1 MTTSINKQL
10 FKELQERGIVK
21 QVTHDTLEQ
30 RLEQPISLYCGF
42 DPTADSL
49 HVGSLLPMVT
59 MLRFKKAGHTVI
71 PLVGGA
77 TGMIG
82 DPSGKSQERTL
93 NEVDTINVF
102 KSSIQEQITSIVK
115 EPCVDNLSWTSQINM
130 IEFLRDFG
138 KFFTVNSMLAK
149 ESVKNRIEREDQGIS
164 FTEFSYMLLQA
175 MDFLHLFQSHN
186 CQLQLG
192 GSDQWGN
199 ITAGTELVRK
209 KLGSDVDCFG
219 LTMPLL
225 TNSEGQKFGKSESGA
240 IWLDAKKTSPFK
252 FFQFWL
258 STADADV
265 YKFLKLFSF
274 KSLDEIQNIEEEDKN
289 SGKKPI
295 AQQLL
300 AEEMTL
306 LVHGKDA
313 LDSVLRMNHALFT
326 AEFNQLSIIDFNE
339 LKADGTP
346 FLQISERTPLVDLL
360 ISTELAKSKREAR
373 QFISSGA
380 VLVNGIKEIDENS
393 SIDSSQGFHNKF
405 VVLKRGKKNFSI
417 IEFIE

>member
-59 MLRFKKAGHTVI
+59 MLRFKQAGHTVI

-93 NEVDTINVF
+93 NEVDTINIF
-102 KSSIQEQITSIVK
+102 KSRIQEQITSIVK

-274 KSLDEIQNIEEEDKN
+274 KSLQEIQNIEEEDKN

-326 AEFNQLSIIDFNE
+326 SEFDKLSVDDFKQLKE
-339 LKADGTP
+339 DGTP
-346 FLQISERTPLVDLL
+346 FLQVSGSTSLVDLL
-360 ISTELAKSKREAR
+360 VSTELAKSKREAR
-373 QFISSGA
+373 QFVTSGA
-380 VLVNGIKEIDENS
+380 VLVNGSKETLENAF
-393 SIDSSQGFHNKF
+393 IHSQNGFYNKF
-405 VVLKRGKKNFSI
+405 FVLKRGKKNFSI

>member
-1 MTTSINKQL
+1 MSHSIDKQL

-21 QVTHDTLEQ
+21 QVTHDSLEQ

-59 MLRFKKAGHTVI
+59 MLRFKKAGHTII

-93 NEVDTINVF
+93 NEVDTINSF
-102 KSSIQEQITSIVK
+102 KNHIQRQITSIVG

-240 IWLDAKKTSPFK
+240 VWLDPKKTSPFK

-258 STADADV
+258 STSDADV

-274 KSLDEIQNIEEEDKN
+274 KSLEDIQKIEEEDKN

-306 LVHGKDA
+306 LVHGQEA

-326 AEFNQLSIIDFNE
+326 SEFDKLSIEDFKQ
-339 LKADGTP
+339 LKEDGTP
-346 FLQISERTPLVDLL
+346 FLQVSESTSLVDLL
-360 ISTELAKSKREAR
+360 VSSDLAKSKREAR
-373 QFISSGA
+373 QFITSGA
-380 VLVNGIKEIDENS
+380 VLVNITKETKENALIS
-393 SIDSSQGFHNKF
+393 SELGFYNTF
-405 VVLKRGKKNFSI
+405 VVLKRGKKNFAI
-417 IEFIE
+417 IEFV

>member
-1 MTTSINKQL
+1 MSHSIDKQL

-21 QVTHDTLEQ
+21 QVTHDSLEQ

-59 MLRFKKAGHTVI
+59 MLRFKKAGHTII

-93 NEVDTINVF
+93 NEVDTINSF
-102 KSSIQEQITSIVK
+102 KNHIQRQITSIVG

-240 IWLDAKKTSPFK
+240 VWLDPKKTSPFK

-258 STADADV
+258 STSDADV

-274 KSLDEIQNIEEEDKN
+274 KSLEEIQKIEEEDKN

-306 LVHGKDA
+306 LVHGQEA

-326 AEFNQLSIIDFNE
+326 SEFDKLSIEDFKQ
-339 LKADGTP
+339 LKEDGTP
-346 FLQISERTPLVDLL
+346 FLHVSESTSLVDLL
-360 ISTELAKSKREAR
+360 VSSDLAKSKREAR
-373 QFISSGA
+373 QFITSGA
-380 VLVNGIKEIDENS
+380 VLVNITKETKENALIS
-393 SIDSSQGFHNKF
+393 SELGFYNTF
-405 VVLKRGKKNFSI
+405 VVLKRGKKNFAI
-417 IEFIE
+417 IEFV

>member
-59 MLRFKKAGHTVI
+59 MLRFKQAGHTVI

-93 NEVDTINVF
+93 NEVDTINIF
-102 KSSIQEQITSIVK
+102 KSRIQEQIISIVK

-274 KSLDEIQNIEEEDKN
+274 KSLEEIQNIEEEDKN

-326 AEFNQLSIIDFNE
+326 SEFDKLSVDDFKQLKE
-339 LKADGTP
+339 DGTP
-346 FLQISERTPLVDLL
+346 FLQVSGSTSLVDLL
-360 ISTELAKSKREAR
+360 VSTELARSKREAR
-373 QFISSGA
+373 QFVTSGA
-380 VLVNGIKEIDENS
+380 VLVNGSKESLENAF
-393 SIDSSQGFHNKF
+393 IHAQNGFYNKF

>member
-1 MTTSINKQL
+1 MSHSIDKQL

-21 QVTHDTLEQ
+21 QVTHDSLEQ

-59 MLRFKKAGHTVI
+59 MLRFKKAGHTII

-93 NEVDTINVF
+93 NEVDTINSF
-102 KSSIQEQITSIVK
+102 KNHIQRQITSIVG

-240 IWLDAKKTSPFK
+240 VWLDPKKTSPFK

-258 STADADV
+258 STSDADV

-274 KSLDEIQNIEEEDKN
+274 KSLEEIQKIEEEDKN

-306 LVHGKDA
+306 LVHGQEA

-326 AEFNQLSIIDFNE
+326 SEFDKLSIEDFKQ
-339 LKADGTP
+339 LKEDGTP
-346 FLQISERTPLVDLL
+346 FLQVSESTSLVDLL
-360 ISTELAKSKREAR
+360 VSSDLAKSKREAR
-373 QFISSGA
+373 QFITSGA
-380 VLVNGIKEIDENS
+380 VLVNITKETKENALIS
-393 SIDSSQGFHNKF
+393 SELGFYNTF
-405 VVLKRGKKNFSI
+405 VVLKRGKKNFAI
-417 IEFIE
+417 IEFV

>member
-1 MTTSINKQL
+1 MSHSIDKQL

-21 QVTHDTLEQ
+21 QVTHDSLEQ

-93 NEVDTINVF
+93 NGIDTINTF
-102 KSSIQEQITSIVK
+102 KTHIQQQITSIVG

-175 MDFLHLFQSHN
+175 MDFLHLFKSHN

-240 IWLDAKKTSPFK
+240 VWLDPKKTSPFK

-258 STADADV
+258 STSDTDV
-265 YKFLKLFSF
+265 YKFLRLFSF
-274 KSLDEIQNIEEEDKN
+274 KSLDDIQKIENEDKN
-289 SGKKPI
+289 SGKKPM

-306 LVHGKDA
+306 LVHGQEA

-326 AEFNQLSIIDFNE
+326 SEFDKLSIDDFKQ
-339 LKADGTP
+339 LKEDGTP
-346 FLQISERTPLVDLL
+346 FLQVTESTSLVELL
-360 ISTELAKSKREAR
+360 VSTDLAKSKRESR
-373 QFISSGA
+373 QFIASGA
-380 VLVNGIKEIDENS
+380 VLVNGVKETFENAT
-393 SIDSSQGFHNKF
+393 IHPQNGFYNTF

-417 IEFIE
+417 IEFV